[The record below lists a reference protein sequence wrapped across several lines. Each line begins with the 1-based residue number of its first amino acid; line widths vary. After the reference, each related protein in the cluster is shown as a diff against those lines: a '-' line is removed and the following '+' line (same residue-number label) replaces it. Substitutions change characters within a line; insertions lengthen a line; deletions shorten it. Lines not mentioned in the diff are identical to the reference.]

1 MRWTAAILLAG
12 WVFAAPPSVAQPCVG
27 DCNGDGAVS
36 IADLITAVNI
46 SLGSS
51 AVSACVAVDRNL
63 DGLVS
68 ISELIAAVGHGL
80 RGCPPP
86 ATPTVSSTA
95 GATDT
100 ATATPEDSP
109 TPVDSATAS
118 ATPSTT
124 DTPAATPTATA
135 TVIYPDVS
143 GVWDEEQLR
152 LASSDCLEFFA
163 VEFAAELARRPPC
176 THQVSSVGPIATVVD
191 CNQRAFLGALD
202 AVGRITFAL
211 PDEVGEEGGCTV
223 ALSATVRV
231 PAAESP
237 TAATYFFQIVFG
249 GTCPLDSC
257 ELTATAP
264 WTLRSEF

>member
-1 MRWTAAILLAG
+1 MRWTVAILLAG
-12 WVFAAPPSVAQPCVG
+12 WVFAAPPVAAQPCVG

-36 IADLITAVNI
+36 IADLVTAVNI
-46 SLGSS
+46 SLGAT
-51 AVSACVAVDRNL
+51 AVSACPAADRNS
-63 DGLVS
+63 DGLVA
-68 ISELIAAVGHGL
+68 ISELITAVGHGL

-86 ATPTVSSTA
+86 PTPTASSIA
-95 GATDT
+95 SATDT
-100 ATATPEDSP
+100 ATATPDDSP
-109 TPVDSATAS
+109 TPLDSATPS

-124 DTPAATPTATA
+124 DTPAATATA
-135 TVIYPDVS
+135 TPTVLYPDVS

-176 THQVSSVGPIATVVD
+176 THQVSSFASNVTVVD

-202 AVGRITFAL
+202 PVGRITFAL
-211 PDEVGEEGGCTV
+211 PDEIGEEGGCTV
-223 ALSATVRV
+223 ALSTTVRV

-237 TAATYFFQIVFG
+237 TAASYFFQIVFG